1 MPSFQSELPRALLL
15 FILVI
20 RPFHILFSS
29 SSSSSPLPSSSAEPW
44 NREVF
49 SVAGPPGTA
58 SAPKALLQWR
68 SCWVPT
74 RNTRSVQRSS
84 WGSGWLSKQ
93 DAIWNLQ
100 GSHCLQ
106 DGSARVPAEKD
117 VAVMP
122 DLVETMVVSASDCL
136 CRHGRPKM
144 RLVADLKPAF
154 LLQSLATTGF
164 DLSYSFESVLPGGVS
179 ESRESS
185 PWRLESL
192 GCRSLGKVLQSR
204 NTCDP

>member
-1 MPSFQSELPRALLL
+1 MSSASEPVRKQRGLADAGCFWGSSKPDTNTPVYIHVDPSYLPRALLL

-20 RPFHILFSS
+20 RPFHMIFSS

-144 RLVADLKPAF
+144 RLVADLKP
-154 LLQSLATTGF
+154 
-164 DLSYSFESVLPGGVS
+164 SFYYKAWQPQGSI
-179 ESRESS
+179 
-185 PWRLESL
+185 
-192 GCRSLGKVLQSR
+192 
-204 NTCDP
+204 